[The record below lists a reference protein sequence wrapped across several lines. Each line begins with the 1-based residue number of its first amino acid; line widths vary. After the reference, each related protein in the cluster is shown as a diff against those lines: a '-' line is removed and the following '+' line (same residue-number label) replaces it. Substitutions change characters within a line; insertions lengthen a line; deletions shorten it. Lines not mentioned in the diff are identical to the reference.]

1 MKIAVVVVTFN
12 RLDLL
17 KEVVA
22 SIRRQTVKPDAVIV
36 VDNGSADGTGA
47 WLCRETGLTVIFQE
61 NAGGAG
67 GFHTGI
73 KYAYEHAFDWIWCM
87 DDDVSPRPDCLQH
100 LLENDSGSVGI
111 LCPARIQNGK
121 TVFTEIVE
129 FNLANPFSR
138 IGKIRLKDLPVGDK
152 AIEIKGMSFEGPLIK
167 REVVAKIGYPEK
179 ELFLFYDDTDYSYR
193 AVSEGY
199 KVLYVPGAVLDK
211 ACFDDG
217 LSRVEQVVR
226 KKWRLKYHLRNTA
239 YFCKKYG
246 KNLFF
251 RYFGS
256 MPLYLH
262 MFGAICCNLPRNEKY
277 TFGDIKMLFEMYANG
292 IKGRL
297 GKNR

>member
-1 MKIAVVVVTFN
+1 MKIAAVVVTFN

-17 KEVVA
+17 KKVIA
-22 SIRRQTVKPDAVIV
+22 SILAQTVKPDAVIV
-36 VDNGSADGTGA
+36 VDNGSTDGTGE
-47 WLCRETGLTVIFQE
+47 WLCREKGLTVIRQE
-61 NAGGAG
+61 NVGGAG

-73 KYAYEHAFDWIWCM
+73 KYAYEHDSDWIWCM
-87 DDDVSPRPDCLQH
+87 DDDVCPRPDCLEQ
-100 LLENDSGSVGI
+100 LLENGGDSVGI

-129 FNLANPFSR
+129 LNLSNPFSR
-138 IGKIRLKDLPVGDK
+138 IGKICLKDISVGDK

-179 ELFLFYDDTDYSYR
+179 ELFLLYDDTDYSYR

-199 KVLYVPGAVLDK
+199 KVLYVPGAILDK
-211 ACFDDG
+211 AYFDDG

-226 KKWRLKYHLRNTA
+226 KKWRLKYHLRNTT
-239 YFCKKYG
+239 YFCKKHG

-251 RYFGS
+251 RYCGS

-262 MFGAICCNLPRNEKY
+262 MFGAICYNLPRNEKY
-277 TFGDIKMLFEMYANG
+277 TPGDLKMLFEMYANG
-292 IKGRL
+292 IRGRL

>member
-1 MKIAVVVVTFN
+1 MKIAVVIVTFN

-17 KEVVA
+17 KEVIA

-36 VDNGSADGTGA
+36 VDNGSTDGTGA
-47 WLCRETGLTVIFQE
+47 WLCRETGLTVILQE
-61 NAGGAG
+61 NVGGAG

-100 LLENDSGSVGI
+100 LLENDSDSVGI

-129 FNLANPFSR
+129 FNLANPFLR
-138 IGKIRLKDLPVGDK
+138 IGKIRLKDLSVGYK
-152 AIEIKGMSFEGPLIK
+152 PIEIKGMSFEGPLIK
-167 REVVAKIGYPEK
+167 KEVVAKIGYPEK
-179 ELFLFYDDTDYSYR
+179 ELFLLYDDTDYSYR
-193 AVSEGY
+193 AVSEGF

-211 ACFDDG
+211 AYFDDG
-217 LSRVEQVVR
+217 LSRVEKVVR

-239 YFCKKYG
+239 YFCKKHG

-256 MPLYLH
+256 MLLYLH
-262 MFGAICCNLPRNEKY
+262 MFGAICYNLPRNEKY
-277 TFGDIKMLFEMYANG
+277 TLGDIKMLFGMYANG